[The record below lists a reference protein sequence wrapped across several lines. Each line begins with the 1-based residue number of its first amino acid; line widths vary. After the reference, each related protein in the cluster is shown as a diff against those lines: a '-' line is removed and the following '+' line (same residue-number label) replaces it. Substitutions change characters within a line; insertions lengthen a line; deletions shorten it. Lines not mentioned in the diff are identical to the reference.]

1 MMTKPKVCLTS
12 LEFPPDVGGVGESV
26 SRIAQMLLELGY
38 DVHVAVF
45 RAVFRAERAKAAAGE
60 YQRPR
65 CQTAVQNGVTVHR
78 LQPAVRSNQAK
89 EQDYFCDLYSQLQ
102 TLHRLHHFDLLH
114 AFFINEMGFL
124 STLLGQEAGIP
135 VINSVRGADLHKH
148 IFSPQ
153 QFGPITWTLTH
164 SAWTTF
170 VSRDLMHRAR
180 VLVPGIQAKSSAFL
194 NSIVPLD
201 FSNLPQPA
209 LVHRLN
215 GTVIGS
221 VGSFRDKKGLEY
233 LLDACQTLQS
243 ERPLTLLL
251 VGDFVE
257 KERDYWMQELHHSG
271 IADRV
276 VITGKVSRLEALAY
290 LAHMDIFAIPSLHD
304 GCPNALLEAMLAAKA
319 VVGTS
324 VDAIG
329 EILADSHNGLVV
341 PPADAPALT
350 QALRQLIC
358 QPDRR
363 TQLGRTARAT
373 VLQQLT
379 PEREQQNWQQVY
391 QQVLGPKAPTHPVL
405 AVV

>member
-1 MMTKPKVCLTS
+1 MMKPKVCITA

-26 SRIAQMLLELGY
+26 SRIAQMLIALSY

-45 RAVFRAERAKAAAGE
+45 RAVFRVERAKAAAGE
-60 YQRPR
+60 YQRPQ
-65 CQTAVQNGVTVHR
+65 CQTSIQDGVTVHR
-78 LQPAVRSNQAK
+78 LQPAVRSTQAK
-89 EQDYFCDLYSQLQ
+89 EQDYFCDLYGQLQ
-102 TLHRLHHFDLLH
+102 TLHRQYGFDALH

-124 STLLGQEAGIP
+124 TTLLGQEVGIP

-180 VLVPGIQAKSSAFL
+180 VLVPSIEKKSSAFL
-194 NSIVPLD
+194 NSIVPLN
-201 FSNLPQPA
+201 FNNLPEPA
-209 LVHRLN
+209 LAHRLN

-233 LLDACQTLQS
+233 LLDACQTLHS
-243 ERPLTLLL
+243 EIPLTLLL

-276 VITGKVSRLEALAY
+276 IVTGKVSRLEALSY

-319 VVGTS
+319 VVGS
-324 VDAIG
+324 NVDAIG
-329 EILADSHNGLVV
+329 EILVDGHNGLVV
-341 PPADAPALT
+341 NPADTPALT
-350 QALRQLIC
+350 QALRQLIT

-363 TQLGRTARAT
+363 TQLGQAARAT

-391 QQVLGPKAPTHPVL
+391 QQVLGQKAPAHSIL
-405 AVV
+405 ATV